1 MATNMASPIRLP
13 MVDLSDPDTAAAG
26 KALLNAAIEYGFLY
40 IDSRTSKF
48 TECDVERVFKMVRWT
63 GVPLTSKP
71 LKSWALRPQVSTPFD
86 VLNQRFGY

>member
-48 TECDVERVFKMVRWT
+48 TECDVERVFKMNKGWV
-63 GVPLTSKP
+63 GM
-71 LKSWALRPQVSTPFD
+71 QVETLDPENHE
-86 VLNQRFGY
+86 VGIRFQELCLPY